1 MSGKGITW
9 SNVSGC
15 LLNGSI
21 GADKSCLAMVVLS
34 TICPLVGNW
43 TGFSISVPIIGSHN
57 SSGGS
62 SSKSFSISA
71 KDSSRGIIASKNW
84 VPFYGFYQ
92 SWPKSVKQHLEPAV
106 HEYWKYTVFG
116 ERWNEPEVTGR
127 ASKVWKRESFSY
139 LREAFPTV
147 ASKIVSNFWFLPYL
161 ALIKPDL

>member
-1 MSGKGITW
+1 MIVHFLSKLLANFNGSFMSGKGITW

-34 TICPLVGNW
+34 TICPLVGNL

-71 KDSSRGIIASKNW
+71 KDSSRGIIASRNR
-84 VPFYGFYQ
+84 VPFYGFYL
-92 SWPKSVKQHLEPAV
+92 SSPNWIRL
-106 HEYWKYTVFG
+106 
-116 ERWNEPEVTGR
+116 R
-127 ASKVWKRESFSY
+127 ASLSDYGRVCRPWILKVY
-139 LREAFPTV
+139 GL
-147 ASKIVSNFWFLPYL
+147 
-161 ALIKPDL
+161 LIMVKWLE